1 MKRTIIAAV
10 LIAAFQFSFAQVNN
24 SDPSVSVHNY
34 KHPNKAAY
42 AKKNKLDKNTEL
54 KTVEVNRNDN
64 YKHSASNKKI
74 SKRAAL
80 VPTSSGDKGLTRRSY
95 KHPYGL

>member
-1 MKRTIIAAV
+1 MKHAIIIA
-10 LIAAFQFSFAQVNN
+10 LLGLAFQFSFGQS

-42 AKKNKLDKNTEL
+42 AKKNKTDRNIEL
-54 KTVEVNRNDN
+54 KSVEINRNDN
-64 YKHSASNKKI
+64 YKNSASNKKI

-80 VPTSSGDKGLTRRSY
+80 IPTSSGDKGLTRRSY